1 MSINLNNLAVTEF
14 DTLVKHLYQAE
25 GANLTSYVRAR
36 RINGATAQFPVFGRS
51 LAHEHIPGSP
61 IPLQNPTRQAVT
73 VTSRDWV
80 VQEAS
85 NVFMQAKVNFDEVG
99 EISKSIVMSI
109 KRRVDQLVIDA
120 LNASTTTLTVANDIS
135 GTPRDLTVDA
145 IRQAAFLLSRE
156 NVPMEGRTLL
166 IHASGLKSLLGDDK
180 ATSAD
185 FVNVKALM
193 TGEVNTF
200 MGFRVV
206 TLGDIVEG
214 GLPKTGA
221 NRTCFAFYQQALGA
235 IASMDLSTRVDFDP
249 RLASYVATAM
259 YSGNAVAIDNS
270 GIVKITTQE
279 A

>member
-1 MSINLNNLAVTEF
+1 
-14 DTLVKHLYQAE
+14 
-25 GANLTSYVRAR
+25 
-36 RINGATAQFPVFGRS
+36 VFGRS
-51 LAHEHIPGSP
+51 LAHEHIPGSVV
-61 IPLQNPTRQAVT
+61 PLQNPTRVGVT
-73 VTSRDWV
+73 VTSRDWI

-85 NVFMQAKVNFDEVG
+85 NVFMQAKVNFDEITEVA
-99 EISKSIVMSI
+99 KSCVMSI
-109 KRRVDQLVIDA
+109 KRRVDQLAIDA
-120 LNASTTTLTVANDIS
+120 MNASTTSLLVANDIS

-145 IRQAAFLLSRE
+145 IRQAAFLLSKE

-180 ATSAD
+180 ATNAD
-185 FVNVKALM
+185 YVNVKALM

-206 TLGDIVEG
+206 TIGDMVEG
-214 GLPKTGA
+214 GLPKAGL
-221 NRTCFAFYQQALGA
+221 NRTCFAFHREAIGA
-235 IASMDLSTRVDFDP
+235 IASMDLSTRVDYDP

>member
-221 NRTCFAFYQQALGA
+221 NRTCFAFHQQALGA

>member
-120 LNASTTTLTVANDIS
+120 LNASTTSLLVANDIS

-145 IRQAAFLLSRE
+145 IRQAAFLLSKE

-206 TLGDIVEG
+206 TLGDIAEG
-214 GLPKTGA
+214 GLPKTGS
-221 NRTCFAFYQQALGA
+221 NRTCFAFHQQALGA
-235 IASMDLSTRVDFDP
+235 VASMDLSTRVDFDT

>member
-206 TLGDIVEG
+206 TLGDIAEG

-221 NRTCFAFYQQALGA
+221 NRTCFAFHQQALGA

>member
-120 LNASTTTLTVANDIS
+120 LNASTTSLLVSNEIS

-145 IRQAAFLLSRE
+145 IRHAAFLLSRE

-221 NRTCFAFYQQALGA
+221 NRTCFAFHQQALGA